1 MNNMKSIY
9 LMRILSIAAMLL
21 SFVVTADAQRV
32 RNGFPEITLWEFA
45 FRGEPNSID
54 CIYNKNNNELFLS
67 GFDTDGKGTFWFA
80 GGSPLRVSCFK
91 GTKLQWRRE
100 VSAEST
106 KLALFRLC
114 GDSLYLAHDM
124 NRELIVLSKDGS
136 GTVRHTKLPVDS
148 IEHGVMHEKYFVLR
162 SNELKYN
169 GWRNHFEL
177 TFFNYDGSQMLRDTV
192 SREMVEKYM
201 RPAPDYHYQNT
212 RERNNPGITREVYI
226 HYDYKGMFY
235 GMPLYESGF
244 KFYLNTAGE
253 DGEPMS
259 RSYSIEDIFDVD
271 GPERAWPVEPITDRI
286 FDEYHFTLPESVV
299 LRGTHLYETYYQRS
313 GVFTVI
319 DFDVE
324 KIFPEYVE
332 NYKKSDDYLGDKEL
346 PDIREFYK

>member
-1 MNNMKSIY
+1 
-9 LMRILSIAAMLL
+9 MLL

-54 CIYNKNNNELFLS
+54 CIYDKNNNELFLS

-124 NRELIVLSKDGS
+124 NRELIALSKDGS
-136 GTVRHTKLPVDS
+136 GAVRHTKLPVDS

-192 SREMVEKYM
+192 SREMVEKNM

-212 RERNNPGITREVYI
+212 RERNNPGIARKVYI
-226 HYDYKGMFY
+226 HYDYKGMFMACHY
-235 GMPLYESGF
+235 
-244 KFYLNTAGE
+244 T
-253 DGEPMS
+253 
-259 RSYSIEDIFDVD
+259 
-271 GPERAWPVEPITDRI
+271 RADSSFI
-286 FDEYHFTLPESVV
+286 
-299 LRGTHLYETYYQRS
+299 
-313 GVFTVI
+313 
-319 DFDVE
+319 
-324 KIFPEYVE
+324 
-332 NYKKSDDYLGDKEL
+332 
-346 PDIREFYK
+346 

>member
-1 MNNMKSIY
+1 
-9 LMRILSIAAMLL
+9 MLL

-45 FRGEPNSID
+45 FRGDPNSID

-124 NRELIVLSKDGS
+124 NRELIVLSKDGN

-192 SREMVEKYM
+192 NREMVEKYM

-212 RERNNPGITREVYI
+212 RERNDP
-226 HYDYKGMFY
+226 
-235 GMPLYESGF
+235 
-244 KFYLNTAGE
+244 
-253 DGEPMS
+253 
-259 RSYSIEDIFDVD
+259 
-271 GPERAWPVEPITDRI
+271 
-286 FDEYHFTLPESVV
+286 
-299 LRGTHLYETYYQRS
+299 
-313 GVFTVI
+313 
-319 DFDVE
+319 
-324 KIFPEYVE
+324 
-332 NYKKSDDYLGDKEL
+332 
-346 PDIREFYK
+346 